1 MIGTPGRQQEGKSVG
16 STAAKGLSLGER
28 KEVNWRS
35 PIKLNKA
42 SLAAGKRKKTVAATQ
57 LSSFR
62 AQRVIPGQ
70 LPELQEDEVRPRRRC
85 FWRAGPR
92 RCVRFGWARC
102 LPSAQL
108 APPRCPAPSPDPARA
123 TIRTPPNLRP
133 LASPRRAAASS
144 TPPPPQPRAGPR
156 PALPRRLARTMPFF
170 CSTNVDPFT
179 KLDTTATPRP
189 SDTAAGLGLR
199 APSPA
204 AAAAAAAVPI
214 LPAPASAPAPARSPA
229 GLKAG
234 AGSADRSC
242 AGVGGPGAAQG
253 RGGAWASSL

>member
-1 MIGTPGRQQEGKSVG
+1 MIGTPGRQQEDKSVG

-57 LSSFR
+57 LSSLR

-70 LPELQEDEVRPRRRC
+70 LPELQEDEVRPRRRG

-123 TIRTPPNLRP
+123 TTRTPPNLRP

-144 TPPPPQPRAGPR
+144 TPPPPTPSRAAARPTSPLGAHDALLLQHERGPVHQARHHGHAQAERYGGGARAAR
-156 PALPRRLARTMPFF
+156 PLPGRRRCRRCSPHSAGARLRACACALARR
-170 CSTNVDPFT
+170 
-179 KLDTTATPRP
+179 AE
-189 SDTAAGLGLR
+189 GGGGLR
-199 APSPA
+199 RP
-204 AAAAAAAVPI
+204 
-214 LPAPASAPAPARSPA
+214 
-229 GLKAG
+229 
-234 AGSADRSC
+234 
-242 AGVGGPGAAQG
+242 
-253 RGGAWASSL
+253 